1 MRLRG
6 VERMDLAVWSNTL
19 SRVLTLSAIALTLV
33 SLGGPVRAEPLPG
46 LRDLDV
52 EACVALA
59 LRQNATIEQ
68 AEAEVDV
75 YRARLREVESIFYPK
90 LQGLAFLAPMY
101 TVDANFTDSGVE
113 SFDVRWQSI
122 RDWGPYAN
130 FEAVLTQVVYTF
142 GRAAA
147 GQRAAEY
154 RIEVERARVREAR
167 NLVAQEIRRLYF
179 SYMFTQSVRPALEQ
193 AREVLMG
200 AIAKGQETY
209 DSASGEVTFADL
221 SRLRFAQIEVD
232 KLDVLLETAS
242 QVLLSALKHT
252 MGLPDSVTMTF
263 AETRLPRIE
272 DELPPELP
280 VLVQRAMDNRP
291 EWKQLSAGQAALE
304 ALEEAELKANLPAL
318 GIAGQVEASWT
329 PTRTNNINPYLR
341 DPYNEF
347 SGGLAL
353 ALLFDLD
360 PEKSLAKADAARA
373 QKAGLA
379 ALERFATTGIPLQV
393 KQARAD
399 LIRFKRVAELSQNGI
414 KVTRKWLTFAASG
427 YETGAT
433 TARDLLEGLAA
444 YIESKRSYYDGL
456 RSYHIAEAELRF
468 ALGEQ

>member
-1 MRLRG
+1 MILG
-6 VERMDLAVWSNTL
+6 S
-19 SRVLTLSAIALTLV
+19 IANA
-33 SLGGPVRAEPLPG
+33 GAAPNP
-46 LRDLDV
+46 DYQNLDV
-52 EACVALA
+52 DTCVAIA
-59 LRQNATIEQ
+59 LRQNATIAQ

-90 LQGLAFLAPMY
+90 LQGLAFVAPMY
-101 TVDANFTDSGVE
+101 TVDAVLTDTTVQSV
-113 SFDVRWQSI
+113 DVRWKSI
-122 RDWGPYAN
+122 RDWGPYVRL
-130 FEAVLTQVVYTF
+130 EAILTQVVYTF
-142 GRAAA
+142 GRAEA
-147 GQRAAEY
+147 GQQAAQF
-154 RIEVERARVREAR
+154 RIEVEKARVREAR

-193 AREVLMG
+193 GREVLDE
-200 AIAKGQETY
+200 AIEKGKEMY

-221 SRLRFAQIEVD
+221 SRLKFARIEVD
-232 KLDVLLETAS
+232 KLDVLLQTAS

-252 MGLPDSVTMTF
+252 MGLPDSTQMSF

-272 DELPPELP
+272 DDRLPELP
-280 VLVQRAMDNRP
+280 ELVQRAMDNRP
-291 EWKQLSAGQAALE
+291 EWKQLTAGQAALD

-318 GIAGQVEASWT
+318 GVAGQVEAAWT
-329 PTRTNNINPYLR
+329 PTRTNNRNPYFR

-373 QKAGLA
+373 QREGLL
-379 ALERFATTGIPLQV
+379 ALERFASTGIPLQV

-399 LIRFKRVAELSQNGI
+399 LTRFKRVSELSQDGI

-456 RSYHIAEAELRF
+456 RSYHIADAELRF